1 MTNYEKIRAM
11 SVEEM
16 AVLINGAEELL
27 QLPPCSKEHCEV
39 WREDG
44 RCKSA
49 FKEPCV
55 AATVHWLNS
64 EAEDDT
70 SSVTAHAVPPSP
82 QGEGLTVGQK
92 DALLRTF
99 LGRGGERDGE
109 E

>member
-16 AVLINGAEELL
+16 AAVLANEDKIVFSY
-27 QLPPCSKEHCEV
+27 CSSEHCEHYP
-39 WREDG
+39 EDDLLCSG
-44 RCKSA
+44 QGENK
-49 FKEPCV
+49 CV
-55 AATVHWLNS
+55 AAVLHWLNS

-82 QGEGLTVGQK
+82 RGEGLTGGQK

-99 LGRGGERDGE
+99 LGRGGSGA
-109 E
+109 